1 MTDRQPAPGQAGR
14 VLITPEDQSVAPFYA
29 TIEMAD
35 NPIDPG
41 TPINKATL
49 LQDTT
54 AALFGQG
61 ADATPNGIF
70 SDIYNMLGERLIL
83 YTTSYTGTGEV
94 GQSHPN
100 SITFPYPPKFV
111 LINDGRG
118 YLDYGSFKW
127 FPGNTSVSIG
137 ASSVFTNT
145 VSLSGNTLSWYN
157 SNVSSDDAANQLNAQ
172 GVEYLVFA
180 LLDEQGG

>member
-1 MTDRQPAPGQAGR
+1 MTDRQPASGQAGR
-14 VLITPEDQSVAPFYA
+14 VLITPESPGQMPFYA
-29 TIEMAD
+29 KIEMAD
-35 NPIDPG
+35 NPINPG

-49 LQDTT
+49 LEDAT

-61 ADATPNGIF
+61 TDATPNGIF

-111 LINDGRG
+111 LINGGNASMG
-118 YLDYGSFKW
+118 YGGFKW

-137 ASSVFTNT
+137 ASSSFLNT
-145 VSLSGNTLSWYN
+145 VALSGNTLSWYN
-157 SNVSSDDAANQLNAQ
+157 SKVSSDDADYQLNAQ

>member
-1 MTDRQPAPGQAGR
+1 MTDRQPAAGQAGR
-14 VLITPEDQSVAPFYA
+14 VLITPEDPSVAPFYA
-29 TIEMAD
+29 VIVMAD

-49 LQDTT
+49 LQDQT
-54 AALFGQG
+54 AAMYGQG
-61 ADATPNGIF
+61 TSATPDSVF
-70 SDIYNMLGERLIL
+70 SSIYSMLGERMIL

-157 SNVSSDDAANQLNAQ
+157 RTAPSDDAAYQLNEQ